1 MRSGFKDI
9 PAVAPVVTVKIR
21 TERGAALPRYE
32 TDGSAGMDLRARIDE
47 PIVLAPMQR
56 TLVPTGVYIELPPG
70 YEAQVRSRSGLSV
83 KSGIACVNGVG
94 TVDSDYRG
102 ELLVPVVNL
111 GNGEYTINDGDRVAQ
126 MIVAQYERVEW
137 EEADCLGDTERGAGG
152 FGHTGV

>member
-1 MRSGFKDI
+1 MN
-9 PAVAPVVTVKIR
+9 VAGDKLIVRIR

-47 PIVLAPMQR
+47 PLVLAPMQR
-56 TLVPTGVYIELPPG
+56 TLVPTGVFIELPPG

-102 ELLVPVVNL
+102 ELRVPVVNL
-111 GNGEYTINDGDRVAQ
+111 GDSDYTIKDGDRVAQ
-126 MIVAQYERVEW
+126 MIVAKYERVEW
-137 EEADCLGDTERGAGG
+137 EEAENLEETKRGSGG
-152 FGHTGV
+152 FGHTGIE

>member
-1 MRSGFKDI
+1 MRSDCNET
-9 PAVAPVVTVKIR
+9 PAGTPVVTVRIR
-21 TERGAALPRYE
+21 TERGASLPRYE

-47 PIVLAPMQR
+47 PVVLASMER
-56 TLVPTGVYIELPPG
+56 TLVPTGVYIELPSG

-83 KSGIACVNGVG
+83 KCGIACVNGVG

-111 GNGEYTINDGDRVAQ
+111 GSEEYTINDGDRIAQ
-126 MIVAQYERVEW
+126 MIVAKYERVEW
-137 EEADCLGDTERGAGG
+137 EETASLGETERGAGG

>member
-1 MRSGFKDI
+1 
-9 PAVAPVVTVKIR
+9 
-21 TERGAALPRYE
+21 
-32 TDGSAGMDLRARIDE
+32 MDLRARIDE
-47 PIVLAPMQR
+47 PIVLAPMR
-56 TLVPTGVYIELPPG
+56 RALVPTGVYIELPPG

-111 GNGEYTINDGDRVAQ
+111 GSDEYTINDGDRVAQ
-126 MIVAQYERVEW
+126 MIVARYERACW
-137 EEADCLGDTERGAGG
+137 EEADSLGETERGAGG

>member
-1 MRSGFKDI
+1 
-9 PAVAPVVTVKIR
+9 
-21 TERGAALPRYE
+21 
-32 TDGSAGMDLRARIDE
+32 MDLRARIDE

-56 TLVPTGVYIELPPG
+56 ALIPTGVYIELPPG

-83 KSGIACVNGVG
+83 RSGIACVNGVG

-111 GNGEYTINDGDRVAQ
+111 GDEAYRIDDGDRVAQ
-126 MIVAQYERVEW
+126 MVVARYERVEW
-137 EEADCLGDTERGAGG
+137 EAADRLGETERGAGG